1 MLSRPAQSH
10 QQEVSLIPTTAEK
23 PREWEKVPWSYQKT
37 SVKLAEGC
45 NVKMSSLKPGQGVI
59 KWQTANLLLGGAG
72 DQPHILGLGK
82 SAAQALSPQRL
93 TWVLK
98 LGKNPDICQATGRQA
113 ARRLG
118 SFLNR
123 SSLSNSLRGP
133 EKPRGPE
140 EGGGRAGAS
149 HIGFLGARGCA

>member
-1 MLSRPAQSH
+1 
-10 QQEVSLIPTTAEK
+10 
-23 PREWEKVPWSYQKT
+23 
-37 SVKLAEGC
+37 
-45 NVKMSSLKPGQGVI
+45 MSSLKPGQGVI
-59 KWQTANLLLGGAG
+59 KRQAANLLLGATG
-72 DQPHILGLGK
+72 DQPHILCLGK
-82 SAAQALSPQRL
+82 YAAQALSPQRL

-133 EKPRGPE
+133 EKPREGMKRVVGGQGPV
-140 EGGGRAGAS
+140 
-149 HIGFLGARGCA
+149 HIGFLGDLVCA